1 MTAMH
6 IQDWLLRDSVVSGFG
21 IHLCGGSAL
30 ILYAPDDHSVV
41 AIAAGDFASDM
52 ARVSGC
58 ASLMERLK
66 NSGIFQ
72 AKNQV
77 T

>member
-6 IQDWLLRDSVVSGFG
+6 IQDWLLRDSKANDFG
-21 IHLCGGSAL
+21 IHACEASAP
-30 ILYAPDDHSVV
+30 IHYAPDDHSVV
-41 AIAAGDFASDM
+41 AIAAGDFASDL

-66 NSGIFQ
+66 NSDTFQ
-72 AKNQV
+72 AK
-77 T
+77 TK

>member
-6 IQDWLLRDSVVSGFG
+6 TQDWLLRDSKASDFG
-21 IHLCGGSAL
+21 IHACEASAP
-30 ILYAPDDHSVV
+30 IHYAPDDHSVV
-41 AIAAGDFASDM
+41 AIAAGDFASDL

-66 NSGIFQ
+66 NSDIFQ
-72 AKNQV
+72 AK
-77 T
+77 TK